1 MYRKSHLLAT
11 FILLVFFSQTG
22 SASSDEALALADRL
36 LEQESYDEAI
46 TEYKRFIF
54 FNPKSERVDYALYK
68 MGLAHRSERNWQAA
82 INAFGDSISV
92 TEDLRTIDERRIILA
107 TTLIASGNYSLA
119 RLELLKVSEYSQ
131 HPSLRLRSLYF
142 DGVAS
147 LYMFDWD
154 SAEKAFG
161 AFYKAQRE
169 LRPPESEQSYGR
181 MAERT
186 REMEAIL
193 LKARQSYKSP
203 GLGKF
208 LSTIL
213 PGMGQIYAGNWRSGL
228 NALVLNGITIGLFAD
243 SIYKKDFKD
252 AALISS
258 ISIRYYMGNRY
269 NAEKGVGKYNESQ
282 DRQNAAKMLNLVRE
296 DEPR

>member
-11 FILLVFFSQTG
+11 FILLAFFSQTG

-161 AFYKAQRE
+161 AFYAE
-169 LRPPESEQSYGR
+169 DSDGR

-228 NALVLNGITIGLFAD
+228 NALVLNGITIGLFAN

>member
-1 MYRKSHLLAT
+1 MYRKSRLLAT
-11 FILLVFFSQTG
+11 FILLAFFSQAG

-36 LEQESYDEAI
+36 LEQESYDEAV

-54 FNPKSERVDYALYK
+54 FNSKSERVDYALYK
-68 MGLAHRSERNWQAA
+68 MGLAHRAEHNWQVA
-82 INAFGDSISV
+82 INAFSDSISA
-92 TEDLRTIDERRIILA
+92 TKDLRTIDERRIIFA
-107 TTLIASGNYSLA
+107 TTLVASGNYSLA

-131 HPSLRLRSLYF
+131 YPSLRLRSLYF

-154 SAEKAFG
+154 SAEKAFS
-161 AFYKAQRE
+161 AFYKAQQE

-181 MAERT
+181 MTERT

-193 LKARQSYKSP
+193 IKARQSYKSA
-203 GLGKF
+203 GLAKS

-213 PGMGQIYAGNWRSGL
+213 PGMGQMYAGNWRSGL
-228 NALVLNGITIGLFAD
+228 NALVLNGITIGLFAN
-243 SIYKKDFKD
+243 SIYKKDVKD

-269 NAEKGVGKYNESQ
+269 NAAVSVRKYNESQ
-282 DRQNAAKMLNLVRE
+282 DRQNASKILNLVRE

>member
-1 MYRKSHLLAT
+1 MYRKSHLLAAI
-11 FILLVFFSQTG
+11 ILLTLLLQIG
-22 SASSDEALALADRL
+22 SALSDEALALADRL
-36 LEQESYDEAI
+36 LEQGSHDEAI

-54 FNPKSERVDYALYK
+54 FNPKSERVDYVLYK
-68 MGLAHRSERNWQAA
+68 MGLAYRAERNWQAA
-82 INAFGDSISV
+82 INAFGDSISA
-92 TEDLRTIDERRIILA
+92 TEDLRTIDERRMILA

-161 AFYKAQRE
+161 AFYKVQRE
-169 LRPPESEQSYGR
+169 LRPPESEQSDGR
-181 MAERT
+181 ITERT
-186 REMEAIL
+186 REMEATL

-213 PGMGQIYAGNWRSGL
+213 PGMGQMYAGNWRNGL
-228 NALVLNGITIGLFAD
+228 NALVLNGITIGLFAN
-243 SIYKKDFKD
+243 SIYKRD
-252 AALISS
+252 AKNATLISS

-269 NAEKGVGKYNESQ
+269 NAEKGVRKYNESQ
-282 DRQNAAKMLNLVRE
+282 DRQNAAKILNLVRE
-296 DEPR
+296 DEPQ

>member
-1 MYRKSHLLAT
+1 MYRKSRLLAT
-11 FILLVFFSQTG
+11 FILLAFFSQAG

-36 LEQESYDEAI
+36 LEQESYEEAI

-54 FNPKSERVDYALYK
+54 FNPKSEHVDYALYK
-68 MGLAHRSERNWQAA
+68 MGLAHRAERNWQAA
-82 INAFGDSISV
+82 INTFGDSISA
-92 TEDLRTIDERRIILA
+92 TKDLRTIDERRIILA

-131 HPSLRLRSLYF
+131 YPSQRLRSLYF

-169 LRPPESEQSYGR
+169 LHPPESEQSGR
-181 MAERT
+181 MTERT

-193 LKARQSYKSP
+193 IKARQSYKSP

-228 NALVLNGITIGLFAD
+228 NALVLNGITIGLFAN
-243 SIYKKDFKD
+243 SIYKKDVKD

-269 NAEKGVGKYNESQ
+269 NAAVSARKYNESQ
-282 DRQNAAKMLNLVRE
+282 DRQNAAKILNLVRE